1 MRNYL
6 KKYKGIW
13 TKFKDLKNI
22 KLEALTT
29 LPVYYDRYIK
39 TEIRT
44 YGNKVYTNFGGLNVQ
59 EDDVESE
66 SFTVVSIISLLV
78 YLQVYLDIVVIKLKT
93 NK

>member
-29 LPVYYDRYIK
+29 LPVY
-39 TEIRT
+39 
-44 YGNKVYTNFGGLNVQ
+44 
-59 EDDVESE
+59 
-66 SFTVVSIISLLV
+66 
-78 YLQVYLDIVVIKLKT
+78 
-93 NK
+93 